1 MVMIGELAYKTRFDG
16 RELTRGL
23 MSTRQQMSAAKKLAE
38 DTKTPLDRYQ
48 TGLDNLAAMA
58 KRYSHVAERQVE
70 LSKQIEKQYLQEESA
85 VRKLTKAEKSRLELL
100 QLPDKIKE
108 RSATRQTDA
117 QTRDAANRKRG
128 QDYVRNRD
136 AMFSGIDQQQ
146 VDGRAA
152 LRNRLA
158 AFKQDKADRMAELAN
173 SRVFGSMGSSGAT
186 VNLPGDNQ
194 RGGRRDRRAGS
205 GFASRGTFA
214 PGSDGVGRDFYSA
227 GQRGDAPDNS
237 SGGMGSGFAFGAKA
251 FIGGMAVAKMAQG
264 VNAMRDFA
272 SESSRVYTS
281 LEKTQAAFDVFTGS
295 AGKTQAI
302 IASMKQLSALSGVT
316 FSVMSEGAATMMS
329 YGMSTEATSEKLKQ
343 LATISRGDSERFKMM
358 ALAFGQVTAAG
369 RLMGQETLQLIN
381 AGFNPLAE
389 ISRTTGRSMADL
401 KKDMENGLIT
411 VEMVSNAFKTATT
424 EGGRYNGMLEKIGE
438 TTAGAQAKSSAA
450 WEQAKADVGEALKP
464 LTKWQATMSE
474 IFAKSVSDMAAPWK
488 QTKIAIDDVKAAF
501 DAAGNAGDAANAK
514 MKAAMDKQV
523 AAQNRVSEFLKKEEE
538 RKAAM
543 KDSGLASLPG
553 IELGVKDQMI
563 SEGDRKKFERA
574 TSLMD
579 DVTKKRAT
587 EDFAAYGD
595 IKGVYG
601 YLDAEVQ
608 KELERID
615 ALEKQN
621 ELIAQQKKLE
631 AENKQAGEAMKER
644 NQTAVDR
651 FKKQLD
657 DVAKLQDVGAIDAT
671 TALRERMAIEKQMQN
686 DLASQNPLPQNLMAQ
701 PNATQA
707 RSMGVG
713 SAEAAQYLDDLKALV
728 DGSTK
733 KADPQVKE
741 LQKLLLANQTQLIE
755 LKKQTTAIEKM
766 AETSPKKARD

>member
-251 FIGGMAVAKMAQG
+251 FIGGMAVAKIAQG
-264 VNAMRDFA
+264 ASAMRDFA

-329 YGMSTEATSEKLKQ
+329 YGMTTEATSEKLKQ

-438 TTAGAQAKSSAA
+438 TTAGAQAKSGAA

-488 QTKIAIDDVKAAF
+488 TVKTAIEETAA
-501 DAAGNAGDAANAK
+501 ATENADKK
-514 MKAAMDKQV
+514 MQAAMEKQI
-523 AAQNRVSEFLKKEEE
+523 AAQNRVSEFLKKEDE

-595 IKGVYG
+595 IKDVYG

-621 ELIAQQKKLE
+621 ELISQQKKLE

-671 TALRERMAIEKQMQN
+671 TALRERMAIEKQMQS